1 MSNQSEVV
9 NRKTDNYNVQKENR
23 QKDKKYSIKRYTQ
36 KTEDSG
42 TLTSLNTSDV
52 RFSGRVG
59 SICFTSGTRRD
70 TVKRHEHRVI

>member
-9 NRKTDNYNVQKENR
+9 NRKTDNYNVQKESR

-42 TLTSLNTSDV
+42 T
-52 RFSGRVG
+52 
-59 SICFTSGTRRD
+59 
-70 TVKRHEHRVI
+70 